1 MAVKLAWMMG
11 KWASDRGGDRRYS
24 EATQQPA
31 SPPQANVDVSHL
43 LSILTAGLRMG
54 TPRINTFSSDATPGK
69 TKVSFKQWYHEVQYA
84 SRIHYPEAVL
94 WESIIQLL
102 KGAAV
107 AYVARYMGLTT
118 SVAHTLCKIWV
129 IFESIIQLLKRPV
142 ADMAR
147 YIGPTTSVAHVLCKI
162 LVIFG
167 MMTSFDVLMQNFYKA
182 SQGSNEKVPSFAT

>member
-1 MAVKLAWMMG
+1 M
-11 KWASDRGGDRRYS
+11 
-24 EATQQPA
+24 
-31 SPPQANVDVSHL
+31 
-43 LSILTAGLRMG
+43 
-54 TPRINTFSSDATPGK
+54 
-69 TKVSFKQWYHEVQYA
+69 
-84 SRIHYPEAVL
+84 SRIHYPEAVV

-102 KGAAV
+102 KGTV
-107 AYVARYMGLTT
+107 ADVARYTGLTT

-167 MMTSFDVLMQNFYKA
+167 MMTSFDVLMHNFNKV
-182 SQGSNEKVPSFAT
+182 SQGSNKKVTSFATKLEGTINPIQLQ